1 MTYMTRDEMVQDA
14 HSWRFLALAAGLGA
28 TTLLTVVVS
37 LLLAVPP
44 ARASASVPEPTSS
57 RERTLAI
64 LQSVV
69 EAGGGFA
76 LQARVNDGGTA
87 ELSVG
92 DDLAY
97 HFVSERDAWLTVVHV
112 DSHGVVT
119 LIYPNDVGSNNRLEP
134 GVDHIFP
141 AHDAEFGLRVE
152 PPIGKEV
159 VLAVAT
165 SAPIAPADLG
175 ISFEG
180 DPIAVFDAPDAP
192 AFAERLLERFSAFA
206 PDGRAVARVDQRV
219 LGRSEAAQYRS
230 GDIVDYFTT
239 RSRAIKRPRLD
250 LHVRF
255 ATGSHSLDAKAKR
268 NLDEVASALSDDRMA
283 TMRFTVSGHTDDVG
297 DDAYNDWLSEA
308 RAKSVVQYLTQQ
320 RGLGTERLEVE
331 YFGERRPLESGT
343 TVEARRMNRRVEFE
357 LIR

>member
-1 MTYMTRDEMVQDA
+1 MTDMTRDEMVQDA
-14 HSWRFLALAAGLGA
+14 NSWRFLALAAGLGA
-28 TTLLTVVVS
+28 TSLLTVVVS
-37 LLLAVPP
+37 LVLAVPP
-44 ARASASVPEPTSS
+44 ARASVTEPTSS

-76 LQARVNDGGTA
+76 LQARVNDGGSV

-112 DSHGVVT
+112 DSHGVAT
-119 LIYPNDVGSNNRLEP
+119 LFYPNDVGSNNRLEP

-141 AHDAEFGLRVE
+141 ARDAEFGLRVE

-165 SAPIAPADLG
+165 STPIAPGDLG

-180 DPIAVFDAPDAP
+180 EPIAVFDAPDAP
-192 AFAERLLERFSAFA
+192 AFAERLLERFNAFD

-219 LGRSEAAQYRS
+219 LGRSEDAQYRS
-230 GDIVDYFTT
+230 GDIVTYFTT

-255 ATGSHSLDAKAKR
+255 STGSHALDAKAKR
-268 NLDEVASALSDDRMA
+268 NLDEVASALSDDRME

-308 RAKSVVQYLTQQ
+308 RARSVVQYLTEQ
-320 RGLGTERLEVE
+320 RGLGLERLEVE

-343 TVEARRMNRRVEFE
+343 TAEARRMNRRVEFE